1 MDGIPIKE
9 ALGRTEECK
18 LLGYLPGDFS
28 FNSGNGR
35 CEECNGLG
43 YEVVEMQFLSDL
55 QIPCSYCNG
64 MRFKDDILKIKYQD
78 LSVAEILNYAYRC
91 IKVLF

>member
-1 MDGIPIKE
+1 M
-9 ALGRTEECK
+9 
-18 LLGYLPGDFS
+18 PGDFS

-64 MRFKDDILKIKYQD
+64 MRFKEDILKIKYQD
-78 LSVAEILNYAYRC
+78 LSVAEILNLCVTDALRYFSNLP
-91 IKVLF
+91 KTFK